1 MYMSRLVKDYVEVSD
16 FTSLDGLI
24 ARLCEIRDGL
34 PNAGEAEI
42 RMRGDDVFGRH
53 LCVGFRRPLTPE
65 EADCEGR
72 YAGEGLRAAA

>member
-1 MYMSRLVKDYVEVSD
+1 MLQ
-16 FTSLDGLI
+16 
-24 ARLCEIRDGL
+24 IRKLNFAYGDLMTL